1 VNDKIPT
8 DFKAANDHIFDEDG
22 FLRRLM
28 GDREIAKLILDNF
41 VENFPQQI
49 ESLKESISKS
59 DIAKV
64 KRLSHSIKGSSG
76 NLGAMRLQA
85 AAAEIESACAGEDL
99 NTAAMQLPKLSEQ
112 FQQFREVAT
121 HFEVETK
128 DHS

>member
-1 VNDKIPT
+1 
-8 DFKAANDHIFDEDG
+8 
-22 FLRRLM
+22 M